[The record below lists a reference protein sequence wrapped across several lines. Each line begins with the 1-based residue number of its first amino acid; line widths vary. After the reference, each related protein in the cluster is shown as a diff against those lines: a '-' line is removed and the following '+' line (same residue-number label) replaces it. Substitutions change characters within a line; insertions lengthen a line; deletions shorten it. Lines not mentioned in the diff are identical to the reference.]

1 VKYYYLWKGGRNKAY
16 FLLFLFL
23 LNIRKMNGIAP
34 TLDESVSICIVS
46 STVGLCP
53 TINTPLYMSETDC
66 KC

>member
-1 VKYYYLWKGGRNKAY
+1 
-16 FLLFLFL
+16 
-23 LNIRKMNGIAP
+23 MNGIAP